1 MSEAAPMRRP
11 EQRWRLIAA
20 VLLWL
25 STTAWAGG
33 GVAAESTWIEHAE
46 GLVAAAKGHADVAQ
60 FRQDVETQRERL
72 REIVRQEGPQPT
84 PERRQLHVSM
94 ILLNALLKSASD
106 CHQGGRVV
114 CPAQLL
120 RQLDEQ
126 VNVVQGQLRA
136 VQG

>member
-1 MSEAAPMRRP
+1 MWRRK
-11 EQRWRLIAA
+11 ERWWLVTA
-20 VLLWL
+20 VFLCL

-33 GVAAESTWIEHAE
+33 AVAAESAWIERAK
-46 GLVAAAKGHADVAQ
+46 GLVAAAKGNANVAE
-60 FRQDVETQRERL
+60 FRQDVEVQRERL

-114 CPAQLL
+114 CPVQLL
-120 RQLDEQ
+120 RQLDAQ
-126 VNVVQGQLRA
+126 VKLVQGQLKA

>member
-1 MSEAAPMRRP
+1 MRRWN
-11 EQRWRLIAA
+11 ERWWLVTA
-20 VLLWL
+20 VLLCL
-25 STTAWAGG
+25 ATTAWSDG
-33 GVAAESTWIEHAE
+33 GVAAERAWIERAE
-46 GLVAAAKGHADVAQ
+46 GLVAAAKGHADAAE
-60 FRQDVETQRERL
+60 FRRDVEAQRERL
-72 REIVRQEGPQPT
+72 RGIVRQEGPQPT

-120 RQLDEQ
+120 RQLDAQ
-126 VNVVQGQLRA
+126 VKLVQGQLKA

>member
-1 MSEAAPMRRP
+1 MRRRSGF
-11 EQRWRLIAA
+11 RWLAA
-20 VLLWL
+20 VISLCL
-25 STTAWAGG
+25 SATAWSAG
-33 GVAAESTWIEHAE
+33 GVAAERAWTERAAI
-46 GLVAAAKGHADVAQ
+46 LVTAAKGHAVAAEFQ
-60 FRQDVETQRERL
+60 RDVEAQRERL

-120 RQLDEQ
+120 RQLDAQ
-126 VNVVQGQLRA
+126 VKVVQGQLKA

>member
-1 MSEAAPMRRP
+1 MAAF
-11 EQRWRLIAA
+11 LC
-20 VLLWL
+20 L
-25 STTAWAGG
+25 STTAWSGE
-33 GVAAESTWIEHAE
+33 GVAAERAWIEHA
-46 GLVAAAKGHADVAQ
+46 GRLVAAAKGHANVAE
-60 FRQDVETQRERL
+60 FRQDVEAQRERL
-72 REIVRQEGPQPT
+72 REIVRQEGSQPT

-126 VNVVQGQLRA
+126 VRLVQGQLKA
-136 VQG
+136 LQG

>member
-1 MSEAAPMRRP
+1 MT
-11 EQRWRLIAA
+11 A
-20 VLLWL
+20 VFLCL
-25 STTAWAGG
+25 STTAWSGE
-33 GVAAESTWIEHAE
+33 GVAAERAWIERAAT
-46 GLVAAAKGHADVAQ
+46 LVTAAKGHAVAAEFQ
-60 FRQDVETQRERL
+60 QDVEVQRERL
-72 REIVRQEGPQPT
+72 REIVRQEGPQP
-84 PERRQLHVSM
+84 RSDLRQLHVSM

-126 VNVVQGQLRA
+126 VKLVQGQLKA